1 MRLQFNRGYD
11 VDNRHKTVKKA
22 IDNETGKAFLKR
34 YIGSLRDS
42 EFPRVQLD

>member
-11 VDNRHKTVKKA
+11 VDNRHKNVRRA
-22 IDNETGKAFLKR
+22 VDNDTGKLFLKR
-34 YIGSLRDS
+34 YISNLRDS